1 MQDLYHGFHPNDDSS
16 IFVFITIFAAAQLLL
31 SQLPTM
37 RHLRHLN
44 VAAVVCTV
52 AFVIIVSIECIE
64 GGEPIAPHMSTQSWQ
79 HLHVCRQ

>member
-1 MQDLYHGFHPNDDSS
+1 MSCHLGTQDLYHGFHPNVDSS
-16 IFVFITIFAAAQLLL
+16 IFVFIAIFASAQLLL

-64 GGEPIAPHMSTQSWQ
+64 GGELIALLAST
-79 HLHVCRQ
+79 